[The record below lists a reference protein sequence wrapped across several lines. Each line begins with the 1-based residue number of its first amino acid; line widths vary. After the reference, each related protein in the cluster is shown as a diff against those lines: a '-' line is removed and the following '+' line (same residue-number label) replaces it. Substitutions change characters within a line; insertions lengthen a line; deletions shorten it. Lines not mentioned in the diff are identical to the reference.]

1 MRKTRLPAHRLP
13 PGGFTLIELMI
24 ALSLIGILLALAA
37 PSLQEAMMSIRI
49 TGHTNDL
56 MGDLAVA
63 RSEAVKRNIP
73 VVLCSSTDG
82 QACSAGAS
90 WNQGWIVYPDVDA
103 SGAQNGTAEVALK
116 TRGTLQGSPTLTL
129 NCVGSSDKSVT
140 YKSTGMSTSPFSIFT
155 LCDSRTTAN
164 GGRTITINT
173 TGRVISARGTCP
185 ITAACP

>member
-1 MRKTRLPAHRLP
+1 MHKTLLPARRLP
-13 PGGFTLIELMI
+13 PRGLTLIELMI
-24 ALSLIGILLALAA
+24 ALALIAILLALAA

-82 QACSAGAS
+82 QSCAAAAS
-90 WNQGWIVYPDVDA
+90 WNQGWIVFPDVDA
-103 SGAQNGTAEVALK
+103 SGAQNGTAEAALK
-116 TRGTLQGSPTLTL
+116 TRGALQGNPTLTL
-129 NCVGSSDKSVT
+129 NCVGASNGSVT
-140 YKSTGMSTSPFSIFT
+140 YKSTGMSTLPFSIFT

-164 GGRTITINT
+164 AGRTITINT
-173 TGRVISARGTCP
+173 TGRVISAKGTCP